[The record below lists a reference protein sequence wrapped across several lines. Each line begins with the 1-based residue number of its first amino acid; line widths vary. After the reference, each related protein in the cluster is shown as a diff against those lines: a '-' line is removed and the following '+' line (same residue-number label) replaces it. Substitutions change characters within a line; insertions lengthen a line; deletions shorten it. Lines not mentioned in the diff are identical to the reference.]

1 MLIGAFT
8 ISRKSPVSQLAQPIR
23 FLTVFD
29 NLIPLSK
36 LGNTCFGKP
45 ALILNNLVIK
55 IFGYPCFMLYF

>member
-23 FLTVFD
+23 FPTVFN

-45 ALILNNLVIK
+45 ALIPGNLLIK
-55 IFGYPCFMLYF
+55 IFRCPGFMLYF